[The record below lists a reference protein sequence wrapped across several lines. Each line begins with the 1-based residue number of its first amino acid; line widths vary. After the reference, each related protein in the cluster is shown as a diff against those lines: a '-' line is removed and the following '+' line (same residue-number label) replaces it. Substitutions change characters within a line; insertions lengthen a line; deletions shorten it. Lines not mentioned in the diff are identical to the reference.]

1 MAGNLLL
8 NRRDWSGSSFFVQW
22 QGRIAD
28 PENAAAADLPAL
40 GWPKKSARLRDAH
53 EIEPLTEA
61 DTGSSVVPDERSRNS
76 SGVFGFVPREDSPDI
91 RLPEQIKPNRRQRM
105 EGREFLSLLPE
116 ASIPAVFFDPQYR
129 GILDKQKY
137 GNEKESRGRKRS
149 ALPQMPECDIVEFIQ
164 AIDRILTPSGH
175 LFL

>member
-1 MAGNLLL
+1 MLQSRICQPLAGQRNP
-8 NRRDWSGSSFFVQW
+8 SGV
-22 QGRIAD
+22 
-28 PENAAAADLPAL
+28 
-40 GWPKKSARLRDAH
+40 RDAH
-53 EIEPLTEA
+53 ERQPLTEA
-61 DTGSSVVPDERSRNS
+61 DTDLSVVLDERSGNS

-91 RLPEQIKPNRRQRM
+91 RLPEQIKPNCRQRM
-105 EGREFLSLLPE
+105 EGRKILSLLPE

-164 AIDRILTPSGH
+164 AIDRILTPKRTLVSMDRQIPLLRRNPALVRRH
-175 LFL
+175 